1 MKNYI
6 KYLPEFMQRFKEI
19 KEISNAEDK
28 IIKDEWER
36 YKDTENSQWIDTA
49 EERGLKRYE
58 DMLNISGGGNSV
70 QVRREAL
77 KVKYN
82 NNFIYTH
89 YTFKKYLDDICGKE
103 NYDLEIVYNKYAVN
117 ISLGLN
123 KKFLFSILKD
133 YVRSI
138 IPANMEVNVR
148 LKYNKH
154 IMFKNIKTHRELS
167 LYTYG
172 DMRNTEIK

>member
-1 MKNYI
+1 MKSYI

-49 EERGLKRYE
+49 EERELKRYE

-123 KKFLFSILKD
+123 KKFLFSILKV
-133 YVRSI
+133 YVRCI

>member
-1 MKNYI
+1 M
-6 KYLPEFMQRFKEI
+6 R
-19 KEISNAEDK
+19 
-28 IIKDEWER
+28 
-36 YKDTENSQWIDTA
+36 
-49 EERGLKRYE
+49 
-58 DMLNISGGGNSV
+58 
-70 QVRREAL
+70 
-77 KVKYN
+77 
-82 NNFIYTH
+82 
-89 YTFKKYLDDICGKE
+89 KE

-123 KKFLFSILKD
+123 KKFLFSIVKD
-133 YVRSI
+133 YTRSI

>member
-1 MKNYI
+1 MKSYI

-89 YTFKKYLDDICGKE
+89 YTFKKYLDDICVKE
-103 NYDLEIVYNKYAVN
+103 NYDLEIVYNKYAVT

-123 KKFLFSILKD
+123 KKFLYSILKD

-148 LKYNKH
+148 L
-154 IMFKNIKTHRELS
+154 
-167 LYTYG
+167 
-172 DMRNTEIK
+172 

>member
-1 MKNYI
+1 MKSYI

-89 YTFKKYLDDICGKE
+89 YTFKKYLDDICE
-103 NYDLEIVYNKYAVN
+103 
-117 ISLGLN
+117 
-123 KKFLFSILKD
+123 KK
-133 YVRSI
+133 
-138 IPANMEVNVR
+138 
-148 LKYNKH
+148 
-154 IMFKNIKTHRELS
+154 IMI
-167 LYTYG
+167 
-172 DMRNTEIK
+172 